1 MSIKQGIQTALIDPE
16 KPWQNGTD
24 ERFNGKFRDECS
36 SVEWLRSRR
45 VAVVV
50 IEAWRQHYNHVRPH
64 SSLEYH
70 TPVEFRRRYEFIDQG
85 AILKQ

>member
-1 MSIKQGIQTALIDPE
+1 MRFPVSRPVDTAASE
-16 KPWQNGTD
+16 HNARQQRAK
-24 ERFNGKFRDECS
+24 S
-36 SVEWLRSRR
+36 
-45 VAVVV
+45 AVVI